1 MNEFAPGQDQ
11 TSEWLETWSEKLC
24 SRFDQSGKSL
34 VGRACSEALQQYE
47 DRLHASG
54 ERMIDHARG
63 VASIVAELRLD
74 AECVA
79 AAILIGAE
87 VPAHSAAQPVPG
99 NASATGEDVLDP
111 GVASLVTGVVRLAPI
126 QRLRAQTPQ
135 LRKSSEKAA
144 QLEVIRKMLL
154 AMVED
159 IRVVL
164 LKLADQLQTLRYL
177 VIHGNATARR
187 TAAQDTFDLL
197 APLANRLGVWQL
209 KWELED
215 LAFRCKTPDEFAEI
229 ASQLDEKRSDREAY
243 LGELTAVLHR
253 QLAESGI
260 KANVSGRPK
269 HIYSIWKKMQRK
281 GLNFEQ
287 LSDVRAVRVLVDNV
301 RDCYAVL
308 GLVHQLWAPITGEF
322 DDYIAKPKSND
333 YRSLH
338 TAVAGPAGKVVEVQ
352 IRTREMHEQAEL
364 GVAAHWRYKE
374 ASRGD
379 RAYDRR
385 IAWLRQILDWRDE
398 MADATELAES
408 FRSELRDDAVYV
420 LTPQGR
426 VIDLPAGA
434 TPVDF
439 AYHVHTELGHRCRGA
454 IVDGRLIPL
463 NQPLKNGQVVEIQA
477 VKQGGPS
484 RDWMNV
490 SLGYVASARVR
501 AKIRQWFN
509 SRTRDEASSSGR
521 AELEKALQRLG
532 QTSLDAE
539 QLADKFGYAR
549 PDDLFFAFHRGD
561 ISQRELRIA
570 VQGEAEEAV
579 YPPLSRKA
587 SSADSTGAV
596 LVVGLDRLLTVL
608 ARCCKPAP
616 PDSIVGFVSR
626 GRGITVHR
634 ASCANLGHLA
644 SERLIEAEWAANV
657 GHRRYE
663 TDIEIFLDRHSAP
676 VREVLEVFAHEK
688 VRMIGTSTY
697 ARGQGVRMVVTI
709 EIDSL
714 AEVEQVTT
722 LLADVPGVTGARR
735 R

>member
-1 MNEFAPGQDQ
+1 MMEVAPTQNQTNEC
-11 TSEWLETWSEKLC
+11 LEALC
-24 SRFDQSGKSL
+24 ARFDGPGKSL
-34 VGRACSEALQQYE
+34 VERAYLEALERYK
-47 DRLHASG
+47 DSLHPSG
-54 ERMIDHARG
+54 ERMMNHAQG
-63 VASIVAELRLD
+63 VAGIVADLRLD
-74 AECVA
+74 AQSVA
-79 AAILIGAE
+79 AAIWIGAE
-87 VPAHSAAQPVPG
+87 IPVGEGPRAVPG
-99 NASATGEDVLDP
+99 NGSDASAHTLDP
-111 GVASLVTGVVRLAPI
+111 GVAALVTGVARLEPI

-144 QLEVIRKMLL
+144 QLEAMRKMLL

-177 VIHGNATARR
+177 VLQGESAIRR

-215 LAFRCKTPDEFAEI
+215 LAFRCSAVDEFETI
-229 ASQLDEKRSDREAY
+229 AAQLDEKRSDREAY
-243 LGELTAVLHR
+243 LDELIVSLQRH
-253 QLAESGI
+253 LSESGV
-260 KANVSGRPK
+260 KADVSGRPK

-287 LSDVRAVRVLVDNV
+287 LSDIRAIRVLVDDV
-301 RDCYAVL
+301 RDCYTVL
-308 GLVHQLWAPITGEF
+308 GMVHHLWAPLTGEF

-338 TAVAGPAGKVVEVQ
+338 TAVAGPAGKIVEVQ
-352 IRTREMHEQAEL
+352 IRTHEMHEQAEL

-374 ASRGD
+374 GKRGD
-379 RAYDRR
+379 QAYDRR

-434 TPVDF
+434 TSVDF
-439 AYHVHTELGHRCRGA
+439 AYYVHTELGHRCRGA
-454 IVDGRLIPL
+454 LVDGRLIPL
-463 NQPLKNGQVVEIQA
+463 NQRLKNGQVVEIQA
-477 VKQGGPS
+477 AKQGGPS
-484 RDWMNV
+484 RDWMNP
-490 SLGYVASARVR
+490 SLGYIASSRVR
-501 AKIRQWFN
+501 AKVRQWFN
-509 SRTRDEASSSGR
+509 SHARGEASSTGR
-521 AELEKALQRLG
+521 AELEKALLRLG
-532 QTSLDAE
+532 QSELDAE
-539 QLADKFGYAR
+539 HLADRFGYAR
-549 PDDLFFAFHRGD
+549 PDDLFVAFHRGD
-561 ISQRELRIA
+561 ISLRELRIA
-570 VQGEAEEAV
+570 VQGETDEVEF
-579 YPPLSRKA
+579 PPLSRKA

-608 ARCCKPAP
+608 ARCCKPVP
-616 PDSIVGFVSR
+616 PDPIVGFVSR

-634 ASCANLGHLA
+634 ARCTNLTHLA
-644 SERLIEAEWAANV
+644 SERLIEAEWAAR
-657 GHRRYE
+657 GGQRRYE
-663 TDIEIFLDRHSAP
+663 ADIEVFFDHQSASI
-676 VREVLEVFAHEK
+676 RQVLEVFAREK
-688 VRMIGTSTY
+688 IRMIGTSTY
-697 ARGQGVRMVVTI
+697 ARGPRVRMLVTI

-714 AEVEQVTT
+714 AQVERVTA
-722 LLADVPGVTGARR
+722 LLDDVEGVAVARR

>member
-1 MNEFAPGQDQ
+1 MIEVVPGKSE
-11 TSEWLETWSEKLC
+11 TSEWLESLC
-24 SRFDQSGKSL
+24 ARFDESGKSL
-34 VGRACSEALQQYE
+34 VEHSFAEAREQYE
-47 DRLHASG
+47 DSLHLSG
-54 ERMIDHARG
+54 ERMINHAQG
-63 VASIVAELRLD
+63 VARIVVDLGLD
-74 AECVA
+74 AESA
-79 AAILIGAE
+79 SAAILIGAN
-87 VPAHSAAQPVPG
+87 VPSTDTRQSSTAAVSKAG
-99 NASATGEDVLDP
+99 GHDIDHR
-111 GVASLVTGVVRLAPI
+111 VASLVTGVMRLAPI

-135 LRKSSEKAA
+135 LRKSSDKSA
-144 QLEVIRKMLL
+144 QLEAMRKMLL

-177 VIHGNATARR
+177 VAQGDPTTRH

-215 LAFRCKTPDEFAEI
+215 LAFHCNAPDQFEAI
-229 ASQLDEKRSDREAY
+229 AAQLDEKRADREAY
-243 LGELTAVLHR
+243 LAELMATLDQ
-253 QLAESGI
+253 QLSKSGI
-260 KANVSGRPK
+260 KAEVSGRPK

-281 GLNFEQ
+281 GVNFEQ
-287 LSDVRAVRVLVDNV
+287 LSDVRAVRVLVQDV
-301 RDCYAVL
+301 RECYTVL
-308 GLVHQLWAPITGEF
+308 GLVHQLWAPLTGEF

-338 TAVAGPAGKVVEVQ
+338 TAVAGPAGKIVEVQ
-352 IRTREMHEQAEL
+352 IRTYEMHEQAEL

-374 ASRGD
+374 ASRSD
-379 RAYDRR
+379 QAYDRQ

-398 MADATELAES
+398 MADASQLAES

-434 TPVDF
+434 TAVDF

-463 NQPLKNGQVVEIQA
+463 NQRLKNGQVVEIQA
-477 VKQGGPS
+477 AKQGGPS
-484 RDWMNV
+484 RDWMNPA
-490 SLGYVASARVR
+490 LGYIASNRVR
-501 AKIRQWFN
+501 TKVRQWFN
-509 SRTRDEASSSGR
+509 SHAKGEASAAGR
-521 AELEKALQRLG
+521 TELEKALHRLG
-532 QTSLDAE
+532 QSVLDAE
-539 QLADKFGYAR
+539 QLVDKLGYAS
-549 PDDLFFAFHRGD
+549 PEELFVAFHRGD
-561 ISQRELRIA
+561 ISQRELKVA
-570 VQGEAEEAV
+570 VLGEAEEAV
-579 YPPLSRKA
+579 LPPLTRK
-587 SSADSTGAV
+587 SSPADSTGAV

-608 ARCCKPAP
+608 ARCCKPVP

-634 ASCANLGHLA
+634 ASCANLGHL
-644 SERLIEAEWAANV
+644 STERLIEAEWATRG

-663 TDIEIFLDRHSAP
+663 TDIEVFLDRQSAP

-688 VRMIGTSTY
+688 IRMIGTSTY
-697 ARGQGVRMVVTI
+697 TRGSRVRMVITI

-714 AEVEQVTT
+714 EQVKGVIT
-722 LLADVPGVTGARR
+722 LLTGVDGVTGARR

>member
-1 MNEFAPGQDQ
+1 MIEVAPRQNETND
-11 TSEWLETWSEKLC
+11 WLESVCL
-24 SRFDQSGKSL
+24 RFDESGKSL
-34 VGRACSEALQQYE
+34 VEHAYSEALKQYE
-47 DRLHASG
+47 DSSHPSG
-54 ERMIDHARG
+54 ERMMDHAQG
-63 VASIVAELRLD
+63 VARIVADLRLD
-74 AECVA
+74 AESVA
-79 AAILIGAE
+79 AAILIGTDITAVSLARA
-87 VPAHSAAQPVPG
+87 VPDNAPG
-99 NASATGEDVLDP
+99 VSATVFDP
-111 GVASLVTGVVRLAPI
+111 GVARLVAGVARLAPI
-126 QRLRAQTPQ
+126 QRLRAQAPR

-144 QLEVIRKMLL
+144 QLEVMRKMLL

-164 LKLADQLQTLRYL
+164 LKLADQLQTLRDL
-177 VIHGNATARR
+177 VYQGESAIKR
-187 TAAQDTFDLL
+187 TAALDTFDLL

-215 LAFRCKTPDEFAEI
+215 LAFRCKSPEKFDAI
-229 ASQLDEKRSDREAY
+229 ANQLDEKRSDREAY
-243 LGELTAVLHR
+243 LGELIADLQRHISE
-253 QLAESGI
+253 AGI
-260 KANVSGRPK
+260 KADVRGRPK

-281 GLNFEQ
+281 GVKFEQ
-287 LSDVRAVRVLVDNV
+287 LSDIRAVRVLVDDV
-301 RDCYAVL
+301 RDCYTVL
-308 GLVHQLWAPITGEF
+308 GLAHHLWAPITGEF

-374 ASRGD
+374 NKRSD
-379 RAYDRR
+379 QDYDRK
-385 IAWLRQILDWRDE
+385 IAWLRQILDWREDL
-398 MADATELAES
+398 ADATDLAES

-454 IVDGRLIPL
+454 LVDGRLIPL

-477 VKQGGPS
+477 AKQGGPS
-484 RDWMNV
+484 RDWMNA
-490 SLGYVASARVR
+490 SLGYIASNRVR
-501 AKIRQWFN
+501 AKVRRWF
-509 SRTRDEASSSGR
+509 SDHARDEASSTGR
-521 AELEKALQRLG
+521 AELEKALHRLG
-532 QTSLDAE
+532 QSTLDAE
-539 QLADKFGYAR
+539 QLADTFGYAR
-549 PDDLFFAFHRGD
+549 PDDLFVAFHRGD

-570 VQGEAEEAV
+570 VHGEAQEAAC
-579 YPPLSRKA
+579 PPLLRKA
-587 SSADSTGAV
+587 SSSDSTGAV
-596 LVVGLDRLLTVL
+596 LVVGLDQLLTVL
-608 ARCCKPAP
+608 ARCCKPVP

-634 ASCANLGHLA
+634 ASCANLGHLPG
-644 SERLIEAEWAANV
+644 ERLIEAEWAAHG

-663 TDIEIFLDRHSAP
+663 TDMELFLDHHSAP

-697 ARGQGVRMVVTI
+697 ARGPRVRMVVTI

-714 AEVEQVTT
+714 AQVEHVTA
-722 LLADVPGVTGARR
+722 LLTDLNGVTGVRR

>member
-1 MNEFAPGQDQ
+1 MEHAY
-11 TSEWLETWSEKLC
+11 
-24 SRFDQSGKSL
+24 
-34 VGRACSEALQQYE
+34 SEAMRQYE
-47 DRLHASG
+47 DSLHPSG
-54 ERMIDHARG
+54 EPMMVHAQG
-63 VASIVAELRLD
+63 VARIVADLRLD
-74 AECVA
+74 AESVA
-79 AAILIGAE
+79 AAILIGTE
-87 VPAHSAAQPVPG
+87 IPARSLAGPVPE
-99 NASATGEDVLDP
+99 NASGAGANALDP
-111 GVASLVTGVVRLAPI
+111 GVASLVAGVARLAPI

-135 LRKSSEKAA
+135 LRKSSDKAA
-144 QLEVIRKMLL
+144 QLEVMRKMLL

-177 VIHGNATARR
+177 VTEGESTIGR
-187 TAAQDTFDLL
+187 TAALDTFDLL

-215 LAFRCKTPDEFAEI
+215 LAFRCKSPDKFDAI
-229 ASQLDEKRSDREAY
+229 AIQLDEKRSDREAY
-243 LGELTAVLHR
+243 LGELITGLQR
-253 QLAESGI
+253 KLSESGI
-260 KANVSGRPK
+260 KADVSGRPK

-287 LSDVRAVRVLVDNV
+287 LSDVRAVRVLVDDV
-301 RDCYAVL
+301 RDCYTVL
-308 GLVHQLWAPITGEF
+308 GLVHHLWAPVTGEF

-374 ASRGD
+374 AKRGD
-379 RAYDRR
+379 QAYDRR

-454 IVDGRLIPL
+454 LVDGRLIPL

-477 VKQGGPS
+477 AKQGGPS
-484 RDWMNV
+484 RDWMNAP
-490 SLGYVASARVR
+490 LGYIASNRVR
-501 AKIRQWFN
+501 AKVRQWFN
-509 SRTRDEASSSGR
+509 SHARDGASSTGR
-521 AELEKALQRLG
+521 TELEKALHRLG
-532 QTSLDAE
+532 QTTLDAE
-539 QLADKFGYAR
+539 QLADTFGYAR
-549 PDDLFFAFHRGD
+549 PDDLFVAFHRGD

-570 VQGEAEEAV
+570 VQGEAQESV

-596 LVVGLDRLLTVL
+596 LVVGMDQLLTVL
-608 ARCCKPAP
+608 ARCCKPVP

-634 ASCANLGHLA
+634 ASCANLGHLPG
-644 SERLIEAEWAANV
+644 ERLLEAAWATRG

-663 TDIEIFLDRHSAP
+663 TDMEIFLDQQSAP

-688 VRMIGTSTY
+688 VRMIGTSTF
-697 ARGQGVRMVVTI
+697 ARGPRVRMVVTI

-714 AEVEQVTT
+714 AQVEHVTA
-722 LLADVPGVTGARR
+722 LLADLHGVTGVRR